1 MRRIFYGTCLPLV
14 AAAVAIGFS
23 TSRVS
28 AVEAQSFSPLP
39 ADHSISEPL
48 FSFASLSGSS
58 NDLPLIDV
66 GLHQKKPVWDFTVGA
81 AILTRGTQSGSTL
94 LRETTINPNP
104 PFFSLSSVLSGSDL
118 GSNWAGGL
126 DISGTRELSPSR
138 RIDAVNVRYFDV
150 QGLQSTAAVDV
161 TGLVVGP
168 AWPSAPPFLFNG
180 DGTAAW
186 RQNTSLFSFEANGV
200 VHGSAK
206 VDWLAGFRWI
216 GMNETLGG
224 VVPLL
229 GNTPNQ
235 NPSFVYGGGNSLYG
249 GQLGANIEVLESGQA
264 LQVYCAPK
272 AGLYLN
278 QAVGDYQSVA
288 NNFTTASNGF
298 RNQLAF
304 AGDVSI
310 NARYRLTKAF
320 SVQVGYQL
328 LWLNGIAVAAD
339 QAEVMGPDT
348 ETGRAFDSSGSA
360 FFHGALVGGNFVW

>member
-1 MRRIFYGTCLPLV
+1 MRRTFFGTCLPLV
-14 AAAVAIGFS
+14 AAAVAISFS

-28 AVEAQSFSPLP
+28 AVEAESFSPLP
-39 ADHSISEPL
+39 ADHSISDHL
-48 FSFASLSGSS
+48 FSFASLSGGS

-66 GLHQKKPVWDFTVGA
+66 GLRQKKPVWDFTVGA
-81 AILTRGTQSGSTL
+81 AILTRGTQAGSTL
-94 LRETTINPNP
+94 LQEFPVNP
-104 PFFSLSSVLSGSDL
+104 PFDPIPILSGSDL

-138 RIDAVNVRYFDV
+138 RFDAVNVRYFDV
-150 QGLQSTAAVDV
+150 QGLQSTASVDV
-161 TGLVVGP
+161 TGLFVGP
-168 AWPSAPPFLFNG
+168 AWPVAPPFLDDG
-180 DGTAAW
+180 DGTASW
-186 RQNTSLFSFEANGV
+186 RQNTNLFSFEANGV

-224 VVPLL
+224 VVPLI
-229 GNTPNQ
+229 GNRD
-235 NPSFVYGGGNSLYG
+235 PSFVYGAGNSLYG
-249 GQLGANIEVLESGQA
+249 GQLGANIKLLESGRA
-264 LQVYCAPK
+264 IQVYCAPK

-278 QAVGDYQSVA
+278 QAVGEYQSFA
-288 NNFTTASNGF
+288 SNISTASNGF

-304 AGDVSI
+304 AGDISF
-310 NARYRLTKAF
+310 NARYQLTKAF

-339 QAEVMGPDT
+339 QAEVMGPSS